1 MAKPRARTN
10 LRGGGPPGVSQLN
23 QKPEMNKKTAGQI
36 NQTMLEIDP
45 RTIDFHDPSFMLKRN
60 GNEVKRKTNSDLR
73 KITSLSPNGF
83 RDPQQQRNGVKK
95 EQSAVTSP
103 QNFASIVQN
112 CVMQKGKPMPPKQQP
127 MQIKTPSAYNQALQQ
142 QSYFHRKRKTMI
154 DGNNH
159 LHMEPEIRGAE
170 EYSSRP
176 MVLHQ
181 KQVSPPGSNQQAT
194 PMNFINNNF
203 TPHANPKGRQ
213 GTFVKVIDGDPTSQG
228 VDANGRISETLKE
241 KIMLS
246 NKNFD
251 FKKLSKSIVLY
262 H

>member
-1 MAKPRARTN
+1 
-10 LRGGGPPGVSQLN
+10 
-23 QKPEMNKKTAGQI
+23 
-36 NQTMLEIDP
+36 
-45 RTIDFHDPSFMLKRN
+45 
-60 GNEVKRKTNSDLR
+60 
-73 KITSLSPNGF
+73 
-83 RDPQQQRNGVKK
+83 
-95 EQSAVTSP
+95 
-103 QNFASIVQN
+103 
-112 CVMQKGKPMPPKQQP
+112 
-127 MQIKTPSAYNQALQQ
+127 
-142 QSYFHRKRKTMI
+142 MI

-159 LHMEPEIRGAE
+159 LQIEPEIRGAE
-170 EYSSRP
+170 EYSTRP

-203 TPHANPKGRQ
+203 TPHANPKVRQ

-228 VDANGRISETLKE
+228 ADANGRISETLKE